1 MRLLLNMLTVAVELA
16 LVAGTGWLAWKQ
28 PLLFMGLTLVLAL
41 GLGLKLELARITHE
55 MPFYFERSGRLGA
68 ALRLAVGS
76 GEAILK
82 ALVVGGIALITFSG
96 TDAARLL
103 AMAAIFAVLVLTGS
117 MALRRAHLSLGMKPA
132 RWGYF
137 RMGAPLGLLVSVAM
151 GFFPAPTTGAIAWR
165 ALFDLPQRPNL
176 AQLGETLFQVRLWAD
191 DMIVRVL
198 GVWLGP
204 DGAKLAGLVISSN
217 VLTGFL
223 VALYAVAISEVVRA
237 MEEGRGLS

>member
-1 MRLLLNMLTVAVELA
+1 MRVLRNSLIVAVELA
-16 LVAGTGWLAWKQ
+16 LVAGVGWLAWRL
-28 PLLFMGLTLVLAL
+28 PLVFTAMTLALAL
-41 GLGLKLELARITHE
+41 GLGLRLEMARIAHE
-55 MPFYFERSGRLGA
+55 MPFYFEHTSRFGA
-68 ALRLAVGS
+68 ALRVLIGS

-82 ALVVGGIALITFSG
+82 ALLAGGIALITFSG
-96 TDAARLL
+96 TDPGRLM
-103 AMAAIFAVLVLTGS
+103 AIAAIFAVLVLVGS
-117 MALRRAHLSLGMKPA
+117 MALRRASLSFGMKPA

-137 RMGAPLGLLVSVAM
+137 RMGAPLGLLVSFAM

-165 ALFDLPQRPNL
+165 ALFDLPQRPSL

-198 GVWLGP
+198 GVWLGT

-223 VALYAVAISEVVRA
+223 VALYAVAISEVVRV
-237 MEEGRGLS
+237 MEEG